1 MSRISTVQERL
12 APPPQK
18 VISRTAPKQE
28 DSAEAAL
35 EASIKKTLGSE
46 SKVGVKEFKKF
57 LEAVQNWVCSSTD
70 HSLEQKQN
78 ALGENGKELLSTIAK
93 HNPAFA
99 AQLQNKEDNQWIN
112 QNIQVLS
119 STLEE
124 LSTQH
129 KNINRISVTEQVLQI
144 GLTEDDS
151 KLLSESLAKTTESV
165 KFSDKSPYS
174 EAEQKAILFTA
185 LEDAIKTASQEI
197 NAIKTSPQETNA
209 EETKKNAEKIA
220 TALSNS
226 LNESLAE
233 HAFKLDKNFIA
244 EAAKE
249 ISANAGLIGSI
260 NNGLANP
267 KLINL
272 VTGGA
277 DPLSIE
283 ERCVNLSKTW
293 SKTLENKGISAEEI
307 KNIKTATDDFIANLG
322 ALIKTDSSYDIR
334 TKEGEEKAEALIKTF
349 RERNQAPENA
359 SESAKA
365 KAALLNDA
373 TSNYFDLVVNKAA
386 ETNNIQKDS
395 SSIFGSKISSD
406 QKFEGLI
413 GQGIAAIVL
422 FTAFKALTSGNSHM
436 ANGLGM
442 QAPGGGG
449 FMKKALG
456 LVFMATVMNNTGL
469 LTGSNDQESANA
481 IKETGN
487 GQEATNAMV
496 SFARKVVPTLLGI

>member
-1 MSRISTVQERL
+1 PQ
-12 APPPQK
+12 PQK
-18 VISRTAPKQE
+18 VTSRAAPQK
-28 DSAEAAL
+28 SAEADL
-35 EASIKKTLGSE
+35 EACIKARLGGE
-46 SKVGVKEFKKF
+46 DKINVQKFKNF
-57 LEAVQNWVCSSTD
+57 LETVQNWVCSSTD
-70 HSLEQKQN
+70 HSLKQKQN
-78 ALGENGKELLSTIAK
+78 AIGENGEALLSTIAK

-99 AQLQNKEDNQWIN
+99 AQLKSKEDNQWIN
-112 QNIQVLS
+112 QNIQALS

-129 KNINRISVTEQVLQI
+129 RNINRISVTEQVLQI
-144 GLTEDDS
+144 GLTEDGS

-165 KFSDKSPYS
+165 TFSDKSPYS

-185 LEDAIKTASQEI
+185 LENAMKTASQEI
-197 NAIKTSPQETNA
+197 NA
-209 EETKKNAEKIA
+209 EKRA

-233 HAFKLDKNFIA
+233 HAFKLDKNFIK

-249 ISANAGLIGSI
+249 ISINADLIGSI
-260 NNGLANP
+260 NNSLTSP

-283 ERCVNLSKTW
+283 ERCVNLSKAW

-307 KNIKTATDDFIANLG
+307 KNIKTVTDDFIANLG
-322 ALIKTDSSYDIR
+322 DLIKTDSSYDIR
-334 TKEGEEKAEALIKTF
+334 TKEGKEKAEALIETFKT
-349 RERNQAPENA
+349 RNQPTENA
-359 SESAKA
+359 SEDEKA

-373 TSNYFDLVVNKAA
+373 TSNYFNLVMNKAA
-386 ETNNIQKDS
+386 ETKNIRKDS
-395 SSIFGSKISSD
+395 SDIFGSKIFGD

-442 QAPGGGG
+442 QAAGGGG

-469 LTGSNDQESANA
+469 MGGLQDEAENTIATLSSTKD
-481 IKETGN
+481 ETGN
-487 GQEATNAMV
+487 STQSLVKRTASV
-496 SFARKVVPTLLGI
+496 LLGV

>member
-1 MSRISTVQERL
+1 MSLISRVQERL
-12 APPPQK
+12 APPLQK
-18 VISRTAPKQE
+18 VTSRTAPEKE

-35 EASIKKTLGSE
+35 EAIIKKTLGSE
-46 SKVGVKEFKKF
+46 NKVSVREFKNF
-57 LEAVQNWVCSSTD
+57 LETVQNWVCSSTD

-78 ALGENGKELLSTIAK
+78 AVGKNGNELLSSIAK

-99 AQLQNKEDNQWIN
+99 AQLQNQEDNQWIN
-112 QNIQVLS
+112 QNIQTLS

-129 KNINRISVTEQVLQI
+129 RNINRISVTDKLLQI
-144 GLTEDDS
+144 GLTEDGS

-165 KFSDKSPYS
+165 KFSDKSHYS

-185 LEDAIKTASQEI
+185 LENAMKTASQEI

-209 EETKKNAEKIA
+209 KETKKNEKIA

-233 HAFKLDKNFIA
+233 HAFKLDKNFIT

-249 ISANAGLIGSI
+249 ISINADLIGSI
-260 NNGLANP
+260 NNSLTSP

-277 DPLSIE
+277 DALSIE
-283 ERCVNLSKTW
+283 ERCVNLSRTW
-293 SKTLENKGISAEEI
+293 SKTLENKNISAEEI
-307 KNIKTATDDFIANLG
+307 KNIKTVTDDFIANLG
-322 ALIKTDSSYDIR
+322 DLIKTDSSYDIR
-334 TKEGEEKAEALIKTF
+334 TKEGKEQAEALIETF
-349 RERNQAPENA
+349 RKRNQAPENA

-373 TSNYFDLVVNKAA
+373 TSNYFDLVINKAA
-386 ETNNIQKDS
+386 EVKNINQDS
-395 SSIFGSKISSD
+395 NSIFGSKIFGD
-406 QKFEGLI
+406 QEFEGLI

-496 SFARKVVPTLLGI
+496 SFARKVVPTLLGV

>member
-1 MSRISTVQERL
+1 MSLISRVQGRL
-12 APPPQK
+12 APPLQK
-18 VISRTAPKQE
+18 VTSRTAPQN
-28 DSAEAAL
+28 SAEAAL
-35 EASIKKTLGSE
+35 EAHIQKTLGSE
-46 SKVGVKEFKKF
+46 NKVSVKEFKNF
-57 LEAVQNWVCSSTD
+57 LETVQNWVCSFTD

-78 ALGENGKELLSTIAK
+78 AVGENGNELLNTIAK

-99 AQLQNKEDNQWIN
+99 AQLLNGEDSQWIN
-112 QNIQVLS
+112 QNIQTLS

-129 KNINRISVTEQVLQI
+129 RNINRISVTDKVLQI
-144 GLTEDDS
+144 GLTEDGS
-151 KLLSESLAKTTESV
+151 KLLSEGLAKTTESV
-165 KFSDKSPYS
+165 KFSDKSHYS

-185 LEDAIKTASQEI
+185 LENAMKTASQEI

-209 EETKKNAEKIA
+209 KETKKNEKIA

-233 HAFKLDKNFIA
+233 HAFKLDKNFIT

-249 ISANAGLIGSI
+249 ISINADLIGSI
-260 NNGLANP
+260 NNSLTSP

-277 DPLSIE
+277 DALSIE
-283 ERCVNLSKTW
+283 ERCVNLSRTW
-293 SKTLENKGISAEEI
+293 SKTLENKNISAEEI
-307 KNIKTATDDFIANLG
+307 KNIKTVTDDFIANLG
-322 ALIKTDSSYDIR
+322 DLIKTDSSYDIR
-334 TKEGEEKAEALIKTF
+334 TKEGKEQAEALIETF
-349 RERNQAPENA
+349 RKRNQAPENA

-373 TSNYFDLVVNKAA
+373 TSNYFDLVINKAA
-386 ETNNIQKDS
+386 EVKNINQDS
-395 SSIFGSKISSD
+395 NSIFGSKIFAD

-469 LTGSNDQESANA
+469 LTGSKDGQNSTNNIVNFARTEEPANA
-481 IKETGN
+481 ILN
-487 GQEATNAMV
+487 
-496 SFARKVVPTLLGI
+496 FARQAAPTLLGI

>member
-1 MSRISTVQERL
+1 MSRISPVQERS
-12 APPPQK
+12 APAPQK
-18 VISRTAPKQE
+18 VTSRTAPKKE

-35 EASIKKTLGSE
+35 EAHIKKTLGIE
-46 SKVGVKEFKKF
+46 SKVGVQEFKNF
-57 LEAVQNWVCSSTD
+57 LETVQNWVCTSND
-70 HSLEQKQN
+70 YSLEQKKN
-78 ALGENGKELLSTIAK
+78 ALGGDGKELLSIIAK

-99 AQLQNKEDNQWIN
+99 AQLLNGEDSQWIN
-112 QNIQVLS
+112 QNIQTLS

-129 KNINRISVTEQVLQI
+129 RNINRISVTDKVLQI
-144 GLTEDDS
+144 GLTEDGS
-151 KLLSESLAKTTESV
+151 KLLSEGLAKTTESV
-165 KFSDKSPYS
+165 KFSDQSPYS

-185 LEDAIKTASQEI
+185 LENAMQTASQEI
-197 NAIKTSPQETNA
+197 NAIKTSPQATNA
-209 EETKKNAEKIA
+209 EETKKNEKIA

-233 HAFKLDKNFIA
+233 HAFKLDKNFIT

-249 ISANAGLIGSI
+249 ISINADLIGSI
-260 NNGLANP
+260 NNSLTSP

-272 VTGGA
+272 VTRGA

-283 ERCVNLSKTW
+283 ERCVNLSRTW
-293 SKTLENKGISAEEI
+293 SKTLENRSISAEEI
-307 KNIKTATDDFIANLG
+307 KNIETATDDFIANL
-322 ALIKTDSSYDIR
+322 AELIKTDSRYDIH
-334 TKEGEEKAEALIKTF
+334 TEEGMKNTNTLIEAFKA
-349 RERNQAPENA
+349 RNQAPENA
-359 SESAKA
+359 SKA
-365 KAALLNDA
+365 EKDKAVLLNDA

-386 ETNNIQKDS
+386 ETKNIQKDS
-395 SSIFGSKISSD
+395 SDIFGSKIFDD

-481 IKETGN
+481 IK
-487 GQEATNAMV
+487 
-496 SFARKVVPTLLGI
+496 

>member
-1 MSRISTVQERL
+1 MSLISRVQGRL
-12 APPPQK
+12 APPPQN
-18 VISRTAPKQE
+18 VTSRTAPKKE

-35 EASIKKTLGSE
+35 EAHIQKTLKSE
-46 SKVGVKEFKKF
+46 NKVSVKEFKNF
-57 LEAVQNWVCSSTD
+57 LETVQNWVCSSTD

-78 ALGENGKELLSTIAK
+78 AVGENGNELLNTIAK

-99 AQLQNKEDNQWIN
+99 AQLLNKEDNQWIN
-112 QNIQVLS
+112 QNIQILS

-129 KNINRISVTEQVLQI
+129 RNINRISVTDKVLQI
-144 GLTEDDS
+144 GLTEDS
-151 KLLSESLAKTTESV
+151 SRLLGESLAKTTESV
-165 KFSDKSPYS
+165 KFSDRSYYS

-185 LEDAIKTASQEI
+185 LENAMKTASQE
-197 NAIKTSPQETNA
+197 TS
-209 EETKKNAEKIA
+209 AEKRA

-226 LNESLAE
+226 LNEYLAE
-233 HAFKLDKNFIA
+233 HAFKLDRNFIT

-249 ISANAGLIGSI
+249 ISINADLIGSI
-260 NNGLANP
+260 NNSLTSP

-272 VTGGA
+272 VTRGA

-283 ERCVNLSKTW
+283 ERCVNLSRTW

-307 KNIKTATDDFIANLG
+307 KNIKTVTDDFIANL
-322 ALIKTDSSYDIR
+322 AELIKTDSRYDIH
-334 TKEGEEKAEALIKTF
+334 TEEGMKNTNTLIEAFKA
-349 RERNQAPENA
+349 RNQAPENA
-359 SESAKA
+359 SKA
-365 KAALLNDA
+365 EKDKAALLNDA

-386 ETNNIQKDS
+386 EVKNINQDS
-395 SSIFGSKISSD
+395 NSIFGSKIFND

-422 FTAFKALTSGNSHM
+422 FTAFKALTSGNSHI

-469 LTGSNDQESANA
+469 LSGSNNQESTNSIASSDKKQEKEEPANA
-481 IKETGN
+481 ILN
-487 GQEATNAMV
+487 
-496 SFARKVVPTLLGI
+496 FARKAAPTLLGI

>member
-1 MSRISTVQERL
+1 MSLISRVQERL

-18 VISRTAPKQE
+18 VTSRTAPEKE

-35 EASIKKTLGSE
+35 EAIIKKTLGSE
-46 SKVGVKEFKKF
+46 NKVSVREFKNF
-57 LEAVQNWVCSSTD
+57 LETVQNWVCSSTD

-78 ALGENGKELLSTIAK
+78 AVGENGNELLSSIAK

-99 AQLQNKEDNQWIN
+99 AQLLNGEDSQWIN
-112 QNIQVLS
+112 QNIQTLS

-129 KNINRISVTEQVLQI
+129 RNINRISVTDKVLQI
-144 GLTEDDS
+144 GLTEDGS
-151 KLLSESLAKTTESV
+151 KLLGESLAKTTESV
-165 KFSDKSPYS
+165 KFSDKSHYS

-185 LEDAIKTASQEI
+185 LENAIKTASQEI
-197 NAIKTSPQETNA
+197 NAIKTSPQETNTK
-209 EETKKNAEKIA
+209 ETKKNAEKIA

-249 ISANAGLIGSI
+249 ISANAALIGSI
-260 NNGLANP
+260 NNSLTSP

-283 ERCVNLSKTW
+283 ERAAKYSEAW
-293 SKTLENKGISAEEI
+293 SKTLENKNVSAEEI
-307 KNIKTATDDFIANLG
+307 RNIKTATNDFITNLG
-322 ALIKTDSSYDIR
+322 DLIKTDSSYDIR
-334 TKEGEEKAEALIKTF
+334 TKEGKEKAEALIRTF
-349 RERNQAPENA
+349 RKRNQTPENA

-395 SSIFGSKISSD
+395 SSIFGSKIFGD

-422 FTAFKALTSGNSHM
+422 FSAFKALTSGNSHM

-469 LTGSNDQESANA
+469 LSGSNDGHNPANN
-481 IKETGN
+481 ILN
-487 GQEATNAMV
+487 
-496 SFARKVVPTLLGI
+496 FARQAAPTLLGI

>member
-1 MSRISTVQERL
+1 MSLISRRQERF

-18 VISRTAPKQE
+18 VASRTAPQN
-28 DSAEAAL
+28 SAEAAL
-35 EASIKKTLGSE
+35 EAHIKKTLGSE
-46 SKVGVKEFKKF
+46 NKVSVQEFKNF
-57 LEAVQNWVCSSTD
+57 LETVQNWVCSSTD
-70 HSLEQKQN
+70 HSLEQKEN
-78 ALGENGKELLSTIAK
+78 AVGEDGNKLLSSIAK

-99 AQLQNKEDNQWIN
+99 AQFKNQEDNQWIN
-112 QNIQVLS
+112 QNIQILS
-119 STLEE
+119 STLGE
-124 LSTQH
+124 LSTKH
-129 KNINRISVTEQVLQI
+129 KNINRISVTDKVLQI
-144 GLTEDDS
+144 GLTEDGS

-185 LEDAIKTASQEI
+185 LENAMKTASQE
-197 NAIKTSPQETNA
+197 TST
-209 EETKKNAEKIA
+209 EKRA

-233 HAFKLDKNFIA
+233 HAFKLDKNFIT

-249 ISANAGLIGSI
+249 ISINADLIGSI
-260 NNGLANP
+260 NNSLTSP

-272 VTGGA
+272 VTEGA
-277 DPLSIE
+277 DPLSID
-283 ERCVNLSKTW
+283 ERCVNLSRTW
-293 SKTLENKGISAEEI
+293 SQTLENKGISAEEI
-307 KNIKTATDDFIANLG
+307 KNIKTVTDDFIANLG
-322 ALIKTDSSYDIR
+322 DLIKTDSSYDIR
-334 TKEGEEKAEALIKTF
+334 TKEGKEQAEALIETF
-349 RERNQAPENA
+349 RKRNQAPENA

-386 ETNNIQKDS
+386 ETNNIQKVS
-395 SSIFGSKISSD
+395 SSIFGSKVFGD

-422 FTAFKALTSGNSHM
+422 FSAFKALTAGNSHM

-442 QAPGGGG
+442 QAHGGGG
-449 FMKKALG
+449 FMQKALG

-469 LTGSNDQESANA
+469 LTGSKDGQNSTNNIVNFARTEEPANA
-481 IKETGN
+481 ILN
-487 GQEATNAMV
+487 
-496 SFARKVVPTLLGI
+496 FARQAAPTLLGI

>member
-1 MSRISTVQERL
+1 MSRISPVQERS
-12 APPPQK
+12 APAPQK
-18 VISRTAPKQE
+18 VTSRTAPKKE

-35 EASIKKTLGSE
+35 EAHIKKTLGIE
-46 SKVGVKEFKKF
+46 SKVGVQEFKNF
-57 LEAVQNWVCSSTD
+57 LETVQNWVCTSND
-70 HSLEQKQN
+70 YSLEQKKN
-78 ALGENGKELLSTIAK
+78 ALGGDGKELLSIIAK

-112 QNIQVLS
+112 QNIKVLS

-129 KNINRISVTEQVLQI
+129 KNINRISVTDKVLQI
-144 GLTEDDS
+144 GLTEDGS
-151 KLLSESLAKTTESV
+151 KLLSEGLAKTTESV
-165 KFSDKSPYS
+165 KFSDQSPYS

-185 LEDAIKTASQEI
+185 LENAMQTASQE
-197 NAIKTSPQETNA
+197 TS
-209 EETKKNAEKIA
+209 AEKRA

-226 LNESLAE
+226 LNEYLAE

-272 VTGGA
+272 ATGGA

-283 ERCVNLSKTW
+283 ERAAKYSEAW

-307 KNIKTATDDFIANLG
+307 KNIKTVTDDFIANLG
-322 ALIKTDSSYDIR
+322 ELIKIDSRYDIR
-334 TKEGEEKAEALIKTF
+334 TEEGKKNTDTLIEAFKA
-349 RERNQAPENA
+349 RNQAPENA
-359 SESAKA
+359 SKA
-365 KAALLNDA
+365 EKDKAALLNDA

-386 ETNNIQKDS
+386 EVKNINQDS
-395 SSIFGSKISSD
+395 NSIFGSKIFND

-469 LTGSNDQESANA
+469 LSGSNNQESTNSIASSDKKQEKEEPANA
-481 IKETGN
+481 ILN
-487 GQEATNAMV
+487 
-496 SFARKVVPTLLGI
+496 FARKAAPTLLGI